1 MRELS
6 VLEHRASG
14 AMNNRP
20 QNGSRGLISEPVAV
34 SVPAWPAQ
42 PALTLC
48 GILSGSPHSFRH
60 YIKDVSVPFKVL
72 FHHMQEITIL
82 RYRGHKVI
90 DLEPWMLPL
99 FGFNQEKLFF
109 NCCIQELLYC
119 HHVIGYI
126 NSKKLIHLKATM
138 SQTCTLIPEA
148 TNI

>member
-14 AMNNRP
+14 AMNNRL

-60 YIKDVSVPFKVL
+60 YIQGRFSAFQSLVPSHARNYNFALQRAQSHRFRTLNVTSVW
-72 FHHMQEITIL
+72 H
-82 RYRGHKVI
+82 
-90 DLEPWMLPL
+90 
-99 FGFNQEKLFF
+99 
-109 NCCIQELLYC
+109 
-119 HHVIGYI
+119 
-126 NSKKLIHLKATM
+126 
-138 SQTCTLIPEA
+138 
-148 TNI
+148 